1 MKHFIIPCH
10 RRKCMSLNLF
20 LINFTRL
27 FSELKTDEDDHW
39 QQRNSFNEKQSKL
52 KSELKELDEVISPW
66 VFISIRILLIFKG

>member
-1 MKHFIIPCH
+1 
-10 RRKCMSLNLF
+10 MSLNLS

-39 QQRNSFNEKQSKL
+39 QQRNSFNEKQSKF

>member
-1 MKHFIIPCH
+1 
-10 RRKCMSLNLF
+10 MSLNLF

-66 VFISIRILLIFKG
+66 IFIEIRILLIFKG

>member
-1 MKHFIIPCH
+1 
-10 RRKCMSLNLF
+10 MSLNLS

-39 QQRNSFNEKQSKL
+39 QQRNSFNEKQSKF

-66 VFISIRILLIFKG
+66 IFIEIRILLIFKG